1 MVLILT
7 LTRLSEL
14 STLDEEFERLKLE
27 VWLVETLALTRVS
40 ELSILDDEVE
50 RLKLEV

>member
-1 MVLILT
+1 M
-7 LTRLSEL
+7 
-14 STLDEEFERLKLE
+14 LDEEFERLKLE

>member
-1 MVLILT
+1 MLAFT
-7 LTRLSEL
+7 EFSER

-27 VWLVETLALTRVS
+27 VWFVVMLALIEFRERSTL
-40 ELSILDDEVE
+40 EEEFE